1 MNGPNVNW
9 RFSKGAH
16 REQFGGTQLIVVG
29 SCGLHTLHNACKHG
43 FSMWQLEKVLR
54 ALHMLFH
61 NVPARRED
69 FTALTKCIKF
79 PLHSWLTNLPVVE
92 RALEGWS
99 SVTMCMDAVMKKK
112 LPNPGTASYDILEV
126 AEKHHLI
133 LAKLHFYM
141 AITRTFSGFFFKLC
155 RLSMFCLWRLFKT
168 FLISCRMKFKTN
180 FITNLQTIPPIP
192 ILNTHCLLT
201 YRKSETTINCKT

>member
-1 MNGPNVNW
+1 MAAG
-9 RFSKGAH
+9 
-16 REQFGGTQLIVVG
+16 EG
-29 SCGLHTLHNACKHG
+29 SEG
-43 FSMWQLEKVLR
+43 
-54 ALHMLFH
+54 LFH
-61 NVPARRED
+61 NVPTRRVD

-112 LPNPGTASYDILEV
+112 LPNPGTASYDILEA

-141 AITRTFSGFFFKLC
+141 AITRTFSVF
-155 RLSMFCLWRLFKT
+155 
-168 FLISCRMKFKTN
+168 
-180 FITNLQTIPPIP
+180 
-192 ILNTHCLLT
+192 
-201 YRKSETTINCKT
+201 